1 MAATVNLTVPRQG
14 DRAARTAV
22 LDVHWQ
28 CVVLRPPKDR
38 AAEHLP
44 HVTVWAVWATET
56 AAPLDAEPLDWLLL
70 TTVPL
75 QTTAAALNCLAWYAC
90 RRGIE
95 VYHNVLKSGCAIER
109 RQLQDV
115 DHLRRCLALFGVIA
129 WRVLYATMLARAL
142 PDAPCTALLE
152 EGEWQALSCHI
163 HQTTQVPPRP
173 PPLAQAVRWIA
184 QLGGYHGRAHDD
196 PPGVTAL
203 WRGFQRLGDLTAMYH
218 VFRPPPRRI
227 NVGKG

>member
-1 MAATVNLTVPRQG
+1 
-14 DRAARTAV
+14 

-28 CVVLRPPKDR
+28 RVVLRPPKAR
-38 AAEHLP
+38 AAEDLP
-44 HVTVWAVWATET
+44 NVPVWAVWATET
-56 AAPLDAEPLDWLLL
+56 AAPPDAEPLDWLLL

-75 QTTAAALNCLAWYAC
+75 HTTADALTCLEWYAC
-90 RRGIE
+90 RWGIE
-95 VYHNVLKSGCAIER
+95 VHHKVLKSGCAIER

-115 DHLRRCLALFGVIA
+115 DHLQRCLALFGVIA
-129 WRVLYATMLARAL
+129 WCVLYATMLTRTL
-142 PDAPCTALLE
+142 PNAPCTTLLE
-152 EGEWQALSCHI
+152 EGEWQALYCHI
-163 HQTTQVPPRP
+163 HQTTQLPPAP
-173 PPLAQAVRWIA
+173 PPLAQAVHWIA
-184 QLGGYHGRAHDD
+184 RLGGYHGRAHDG